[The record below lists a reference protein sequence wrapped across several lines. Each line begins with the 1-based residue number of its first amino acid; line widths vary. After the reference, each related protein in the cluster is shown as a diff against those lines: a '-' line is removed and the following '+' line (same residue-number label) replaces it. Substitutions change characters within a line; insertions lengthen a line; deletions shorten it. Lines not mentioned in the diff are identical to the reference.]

1 MVETYGSTAGTVSPE
16 LRRRLGKVYA
26 LLLSLPDPKE
36 KTPSAQVD
44 SGGALGAERAP
55 ARKLEAQR

>member
-26 LLLSLPDPKE
+26 LLLRLLEES
-36 KTPSAQVD
+36 KTPSAQGD
-44 SGGALGAERAP
+44 SRGAPGAQDDMPTRSGQT
-55 ARKLEAQR
+55 RV